1 VEQEKDIRRRR
12 RRWGDGGG
20 GDDGR
25 RDGQVHDYPF
35 YLGELVGLQR
45 CEIAIEPLID
55 LKRERERDEESA
67 GVTLGHLIF

>member
-1 VEQEKDIRRRR
+1 MEQEKDIRRRR

-35 YLGELVGLQR
+35 YLELVGLQR

-55 LKRERERDEESA
+55 LKRERQK
-67 GVTLGHLIF
+67 